1 MATRNATVLPALVTL
16 LLMAGPACAQ
26 EVGNAQQGKIV
37 YDKYC
42 VLCHGVQGDGKGH
55 FSEATTPVPR
65 DFRQGTFKWRSTP
78 SGSLPTDADLERVL
92 ITGLYG
98 TSMSSFSTTLSH
110 AQRLDVVAYIKTF
123 SPRFTTEKPEP
134 PITIPPEP
142 AYTPASVAR
151 GEAVYQKFNCA
162 QCHGDG
168 AEGDGPSADDL
179 TDDWGDPIVPY
190 DLTEGHIKCGDSG
203 PNIYRV
209 FVGGLNGTPMPS
221 FADSISPAE
230 AWDLVHF
237 IQSLSPVYPKKLT
250 GAPPPPTARAG
261 DETLERMGGNTYLP
275 NSRVVVPIATTS
287 SAMQH
292 GTVRD

>member
-1 MATRNATVLPALVTL
+1 MFPRCRLFGSQAGTILPALVTL
-16 LLMAGPACAQ
+16 LLLAGTACAQ
-26 EVGNAQQGKIV
+26 DVGDAHQGKLV
-37 YDKYC
+37 YEKYC
-42 VLCHGVQGDGKGH
+42 VLCHGEQGDGKGH

-98 TSMSSFSTTLSH
+98 TSMSSLLTTLSH

-123 SPRFTTEKPEP
+123 SPRFATEKPQP
-134 PITIPPEP
+134 PISIPPEP
-142 AYTPASVAR
+142 PYTAKSVER
-151 GEAVYQKFNCA
+151 GETVYQKFNCA

-190 DLTEGHIKCGDSG
+190 DLTEGHIKCGDRGSD
-203 PNIYRV
+203 IYRV
-209 FVGGLNGTPMPS
+209 FIGGLNGTPMPS

-237 IQSLSPVYPKKLT
+237 IQSLSPVYPKNLT
-250 GAPPPPTARAG
+250 GTSPPPTTKARDATIRR
-261 DETLERMGGNTYLP
+261 TL
-275 NSRVVVPIATTS
+275 SRSSSTMKTS
-287 SAMQH
+287 SATCR
-292 GTVRD
+292 G

>member
-123 SPRFTTEKPEP
+123 SPRFTAEKPEP

-237 IQSLSPVYPKKLT
+237 IQSLSPVYPKNLT
-250 GAPPPPTARAG
+250 GAPPPPTTRAR
-261 DETLERMGGNTYLP
+261 DETIKRTP
-275 NSRVVVPIATTS
+275 SRSSSNITTS
-287 SAMQH
+287 MAICR
-292 GTVRD
+292 G